1 MAYLVKVEE
10 RAFNDIQQ
18 AVNYYNGKQSKLG
31 EKFYTS
37 YKKTLRTLKRN
48 PYFQIRYDAIRCI
61 VIKSFPYMIHFSID
75 EKEKRI
81 IIFAVVHTSLNPDK
95 SYPVIE

>member
-1 MAYLVKVEE
+1 
-10 RAFNDIQQ
+10 
-18 AVNYYNGKQSKLG
+18 
-31 EKFYTS
+31 
-37 YKKTLRTLKRN
+37 
-48 PYFQIRYDAIRCI
+48 
-61 VIKSFPYMIHFSID
+61 MIHFSID

>member
-48 PYFQIRYDAIRCI
+48 PYFQIR
-61 VIKSFPYMIHFSID
+61 
-75 EKEKRI
+75 
-81 IIFAVVHTSLNPDK
+81 
-95 SYPVIE
+95 